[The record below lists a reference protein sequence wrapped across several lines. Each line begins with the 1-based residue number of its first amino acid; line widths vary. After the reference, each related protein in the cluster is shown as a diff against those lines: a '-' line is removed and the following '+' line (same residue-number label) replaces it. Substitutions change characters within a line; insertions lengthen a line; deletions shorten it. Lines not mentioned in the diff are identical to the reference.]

1 MVCASFYYSLLN
13 VFVFLCVWKK
23 SHTFERETQ
32 TQNIPEDLSMFWC
45 SCTSIVYLYSVPYTY
60 INIHIHNVFIH
71 IHIYSHHSDSFQST
85 SPFHSLTDI
94 LSVLSHTKNP
104 HSQHLVPYSAHL
116 HICFCLFTQYPLNFP
131 ANQNIFSAGIHS
143 QLYIDMNTV
152 HCTWILKFVVM
163 THCTAY
169 AKIRLSMYKVKTEVM
184 EWKIKTNKE
193 PCVYM

>member
-1 MVCASFYYSLLN
+1 MNLVKGSVLCPKKRLTLTKYFFLKLFISLAHAHWMVCASFYYSLLN

-131 ANQNIFSAGIHS
+131 ANQNIFSAGRQRVHTFTVVYWYEYCA
-143 QLYIDMNTV
+143 LHMN
-152 HCTWILKFVVM
+152 
-163 THCTAY
+163 
-169 AKIRLSMYKVKTEVM
+169 
-184 EWKIKTNKE
+184 
-193 PCVYM
+193 P